1 MQGKYLIYTTAAA
14 AALGLS
20 GCMTPNPG
28 GGNADRMAAMYSC
41 SGGTQL
47 SVNFLD
53 NGALVAV
60 NGGRRVP
67 FQSTPAN
74 SGQIYEGPNGQRLAV
89 NGGSIMWNTAARI
102 AAETCSPVRQPR

>member
-1 MQGKYLIYTTAAA
+1 MQNKYLICLAATAAT
-14 AALGLS
+14 LSLS
-20 GCMTPNPG
+20 GCMTTNP
-28 GGNADRMAAMYSC
+28 GGNADRLAAMYGC

-47 SVNFLD
+47 SVNYLD

-74 SGQIYEGPNGQRLAV
+74 AGQIYEGPNGQRLAV

-102 AAETCSPVRQPR
+102 AAETCTPVPQPR

>member
-1 MQGKYLIYTTAAA
+1 MHSKYLICLAATS

-20 GCMTPNPG
+20 GCMTTNP
-28 GGNADRMAAMYSC
+28 GGNADRLAATYGC

-47 SVNFLD
+47 SVNYLD

-74 SGQIYEGPNGQRLAV
+74 AGQIYEGPSGQRLAV
-89 NGGSIMWNTAARI
+89 NGSSIMWNTAARI
-102 AAETCSPVRQPR
+102 AAETCTPVPQPR